1 MAEERNKLKL
11 AKLEGKEPPIKSLG
25 EIPHISVTFPKSTCI
40 YQPEPPPAE
49 GLKNESP
56 PDHQNK
62 PAIEGSQEDKLEEL
76 KQLAEASREFQEA
89 FDYDEVPEEVLQWI
103 FSQDTQVATIPAT
116 SGAPGSDSI
125 RPAVP
130 GEKLRIDYKALYLEC
145 F

>member
-1 MAEERNKLKL
+1 MSVLTRIFLSLLRSSSSCPESNKEESYNTFF
-11 AKLEGKEPPIKSLG
+11 SLLICYNLQG
-25 EIPHISVTFPKSTCI
+25 R
-40 YQPEPPPAE
+40 Q
-49 GLKNESP
+49 G
-56 PDHQNK
+56 
-62 PAIEGSQEDKLEEL
+62 EEL

-130 GEKLRIDYKALYLEC
+130 GEKLRIDYKALDLEC